1 MMVMIEL
8 EKKVI
13 MVWFNFFEECGGD
26 GEEEEGEGLDLDSL
40 EDEEELL
47 FLGFVVKFFWCF
59 F

>member
-1 MMVMIEL
+1 
-8 EKKVI
+8 